1 MMFDLLIKRARI
13 IDGTGAPGWVG
24 DVAVQNGKFVA
35 VDPQIAGEAR
45 QIIEAGGL
53 VLAPGF
59 IDMHGHSDIY
69 LLEHP
74 EGDIKVRQ
82 GVTLDVVGNC
92 GMSLAPVEP
101 GSREAVQG
109 FFSQLMCKNIAPFE
123 WLSFGEYAT
132 ATEKQGLSM
141 HVAGLVGH
149 GSIRTAA
156 MGFSDAAPAP
166 GQMAH
171 MKHLLAQ
178 AMEDGAY
185 GLSTGL
191 ILLPGCYAKSE
202 ELIELSHLVGRKGG
216 IYVTHVR
223 NEAQGILASVAET
236 LRIGREANLPVHI
249 SHMKVSGMK
258 NWPLAEQLIQMMK
271 SARGEGLDVTCDL
284 YPYTVMNLPMLAVL
298 PPWSVEGGMDAL
310 ISRVGNKG
318 ERNRIIRDIK
328 EGLPGWENFYHNAG
342 WDKIAV
348 ASVKSEERK
357 FMEGKSIEALA
368 QDAHQDPFDFALDLL
383 ASERGA
389 VNMFPETISEKNVIL
404 FLSLP
409 FSMIGSDGVPA
420 EGKNHP
426 RLYGT
431 FPRVIRRYVRE
442 LKVLELEEAV
452 KKMSWLPAQR
462 LGIRNGGAIKKGFR
476 ADAVLFNFETFADKS
491 TFENPR
497 QFPEGLAAVIVN
509 GRIVIDGPK
518 HTGSAPG
525 VFMRAG
531 GG

>member
-1 MMFDLLIKRARI
+1 MFDLLIKGARI

-24 DVAVQNGKFVA
+24 DVAIQNGRFST
-35 VDPQIAGEAR
+35 VDRQIEGEAHR
-45 QIIEAGGL
+45 IIKAGNL

-69 LLEHP
+69 FLEHP
-74 EGDIKVRQ
+74 EGDIKLRQ

-92 GMSLAPVEP
+92 GMSLAPVEQ

-109 FFSQLMCKNIAPFE
+109 FFTQLMCKNITPFE
-123 WLSFGEYAT
+123 WFSFAEYA
-132 ATEKQGLSM
+132 AITEKRGLSI

-149 GSIRTAA
+149 GSIRAAA
-156 MGFSDAAPAP
+156 MGFSDAVATPE
-166 GQMAH
+166 QMTH
-171 MKHLLAQ
+171 MKRLLAQ
-178 AMEDGAY
+178 AIEEGAY

-202 ELIELSHLVGRKGG
+202 ELIELSRLVGRKGG

-223 NEAQGILASVAET
+223 NEAQDILTSVAET
-236 LRIGREANLPVHI
+236 LRIGREANLPVHV
-249 SHMKVSGMK
+249 SHMKISGMK
-258 NWPLAEQLIQMMK
+258 NWPLAEELIRRME
-271 SARGEGLDVTCDL
+271 SARQQGLDVTCDL
-284 YPYTVMNLPMLAVL
+284 YPYTVMNLPLLAVL
-298 PPWSVEGGMDAL
+298 PPWSVEGGIDAM
-310 ISRVGNKG
+310 ISRMKNKSD
-318 ERNRIIRDIK
+318 RKRILTDIE

-342 WDKIAV
+342 WAKIAV
-348 ASVKSEERK
+348 ASVKSDERK
-357 FMEGKSIEALA
+357 SMEGKSIAELA
-368 QDAHQDPFDFALDLL
+368 QEASQDPGDFVLDLL

-442 LKVLELEEAV
+442 LKVLSLEEAV
-452 KKMSWLPAQR
+452 RKMSWLPAQR
-462 LGIRNGGAIKKGFR
+462 LGIKDVGAIKNGFR
-476 ADAVLFNFETFADKS
+476 ADAVLFDYETFADKS
-491 TFENPR
+491 TFANPR

-509 GRIVIDGPK
+509 GRIVIDGSK
-518 HTGSAPG
+518 HTGAAPG
-525 VFMRAG
+525 VFMRSKYP
-531 GG
+531 